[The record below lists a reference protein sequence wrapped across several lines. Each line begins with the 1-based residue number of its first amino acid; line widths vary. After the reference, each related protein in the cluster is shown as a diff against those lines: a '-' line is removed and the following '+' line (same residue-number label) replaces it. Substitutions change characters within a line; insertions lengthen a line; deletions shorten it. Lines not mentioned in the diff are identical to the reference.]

1 MVVLAYAYTNLIYS
15 VLMSTVKPNLPKNL
29 HELLKLDEIKVYTFQ
44 HPDDGEYMNG
54 IEDLLQIVVHFEAWG
69 NKIVEPVNSTNDFA
83 VFDKTVLSLAY
94 HGVVG
99 AKAISPKF
107 IAIQNFGN
115 MRTFTALLEETGRFV
130 IVRNDDFHVLD
141 FKSLWISTRCIVGQ
155 VFGNYLKRLYESGT
169 YSFWSRQWDK
179 YVDASGV
186 RAIRKGNKKYNGHSS
201 KKNEPLSY
209 VQLVIQFTLLEIG
222 LATACLGHVLEIGWF
237 LSWTIFENI

>member
-115 MRTFTALLEETGRFV
+115 MRTFTALLEETGRTV
-130 IVRNDDFHVLD
+130 VAPIGRHGVPPEAKISRAGPQRDGHGEPDIVRHENQHEE
-141 FKSLWISTRCIVGQ
+141 VGQ
-155 VFGNYLKRLYESGT
+155 HELCDV
-169 YSFWSRQWDK
+169 
-179 YVDASGV
+179 
-186 RAIRKGNKKYNGHSS
+186 
-201 KKNEPLSY
+201 
-209 VQLVIQFTLLEIG
+209 
-222 LATACLGHVLEIGWF
+222 
-237 LSWTIFENI
+237 